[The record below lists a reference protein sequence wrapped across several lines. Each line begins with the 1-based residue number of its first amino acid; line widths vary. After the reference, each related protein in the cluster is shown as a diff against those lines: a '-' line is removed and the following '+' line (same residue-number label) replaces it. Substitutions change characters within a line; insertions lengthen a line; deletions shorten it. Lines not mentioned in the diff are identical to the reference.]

1 MGAIQQKPIITI
13 DDLEQA
19 ADSLHKS
26 IQEFGTYK
34 YPLAL
39 RKGVRN
45 MGKSKPISKVLKAG
59 AQTFFF
65 DIKQTKQGKSY
76 LLLTE
81 SRFKGEKEER
91 ERQSMAIFPE
101 QAAEFAKAVAEMAA
115 KIK

>member
-1 MGAIQQKPIITI
+1 MPAIKSKPIITI

-19 ADSLHKS
+19 ADSLHKG
-26 IQEFGTYK
+26 IQTLSTYK
-34 YPLAL
+34 YPFAL
-39 RKGVRN
+39 RKGVRT
-45 MGKSKPISKVLKAG
+45 MSKSNETSKVIKAG

-65 DIKQTKQGKSY
+65 DIKQTKQGKPY

-91 ERQSMAIFPE
+91 ERQSIAIFPE
-101 QAAEFAKAVAEMAA
+101 QAAEFAKTVTEIAD